1 MFQDRP
7 GWQKL
12 KLRHCL
18 KLSFTSISSL
28 DHVRAFSQTV
38 ARSSFYEQ
46 NKRGAEYPVFPL
58 DKKHWTQHIL
68 DGAKI
73 FVGECKLFWEETKEH
88 FRNDPPIYQDGD
100 TKVIFRFDSKECLEK
115 WSIGS
120 DKINKEG
127 FSDCNFLI
135 NDKGKGVFHG
145 TVDITP
151 PKDGR
156 NRFAGYCG
164 IKSIRKTKSFLRDD
178 WYNWNAFT
186 HLEMKVKGDGRN
198 YMININMGMYF
209 DITWFDMYTYVLH
222 TRGGPYWQVVRIPFS
237 KFFLT
242 YKGRTQ
248 DKQDPMPRHKVNGV
262 GITAAAV
269 SGPFHLEI
277 DYIAVYRDMSHTE
290 ETAYEMYNM
299 PMQIVT
305 A

>member
-1 MFQDRP
+1 MWIGITAVPDT
-7 GWQKL
+7 K
-12 KLRHCL
+12 
-18 KLSFTSISSL
+18 
-28 DHVRAFSQTV
+28 HVRPFSQT
-38 ARSSFYEQ
+38 ARNSFYEQ
-46 NKRGAEYPVFPL
+46 DKRGAEYPVFPF
-58 DKKHWTQHIL
+58 DKKTWTQHVI

-88 FRNDPPIYQDGD
+88 FRNDPPIYHDGA
-100 TKVIFRFDSKECLEK
+100 TENCLEK
-115 WSIGS
+115 WRIGS

-127 FSDCNFLI
+127 FSDCNFFI

-145 TVDITP
+145 NIDITP
-151 PKDGR
+151 PKDG
-156 NRFAGYCG
+156 NQRFAGYCG
-164 IKSIRKTKSFLRDD
+164 IKSVRKTKSFLRDD
-178 WYNWNAFT
+178 WYDWNPFT

-209 DITWFDMYTYVLH
+209 DVTWFDMYSYALH

-248 DKQDPMPRHKVNGV
+248 DKQDPMPRHRVNGI

-277 DYIAVYRDMSHTE
+277 DYIGVYRDMTHTE
-290 ETAYEMYNM
+290 ETAYEMYTM
-299 PMQIVT
+299 PKEIVT